1 MEHGKFYTAE
11 ALRGLNAAYDAEYG
25 ITSLETDK
33 VNGIIRC
40 MDDTRKLSLVPQ
52 EGDLL
57 EYFPQNGDYFP
68 QAHIETAGKGRCA
81 VCLSSRT
88 PFCHMES
95 GRVHYNT
102 GGGPWTQVPLSG
114 MIPAGTVTK
123 RFQTWGRHGPVPAM
137 GSSIS
142 TRPCA
147 HGLSASRI
155 PCTKAIP

>member
-68 QAHIETAGKGRCA
+68 QAHIETAGKGRAA

-95 GRVHYNT
+95 GRV
-102 GGGPWTQVPLSG
+102 P
-114 MIPAGTVTK
+114 
-123 RFQTWGRHGPVPAM
+123 
-137 GSSIS
+137 
-142 TRPCA
+142 
-147 HGLSASRI
+147 
-155 PCTKAIP
+155 

>member
-11 ALRGLNAAYDAEYG
+11 ALRDLNAAYDAEYR

-33 VNGIIRC
+33 VNEIIQC

-68 QAHIETAGKGRCA
+68 QAHIETAGKERVA

-88 PFCHMES
+88 PFCHMEN

-102 GGGPWTQVPLSG
+102 EGSPWTQVPLSG

-123 RFQTWGRHGPVPAM
+123 LFQTWDVTAGAATE
-137 GSSIS
+137 SFIS

-147 HGLSASRI
+147 HGLSTNRI

>member
-11 ALRGLNAAYDAEYG
+11 ALRDLNAAYDAEYG

-68 QAHIETAGKGRCA
+68 QAHIETTGKERVA

-88 PFCHMES
+88 PFCHMEN

-102 GGGPWTQVPLSG
+102 EGSPWTQVPLSG
-114 MIPAGTVTK
+114 MIPAGAATES
-123 RFQTWGRHGPVPAM
+123 F
-137 GSSIS
+137 IS

-147 HGLSASRI
+147 HGLSTSRI